1 MALPK
6 KGQPKKKQPQFIQ
19 EVVEPVIEETP
30 AVEETFLQEIKEPVH
45 EEQEVLVEAPKQPA
59 ARRRRRKS

>member
-30 AVEETFLQEIKEPVH
+30 VVEEVFLQEIKEPTH
-45 EEQEVLVEAPKQPA
+45 EVEVLTETTTRSSRRS
-59 ARRRRRKS
+59 RRR